1 MALPSGPGN
10 KTGHVSNFTDLGSL
24 DNYIFT
30 FSLLTAFC
38 PIIINFEAK
47 NFIMKQL
54 FNKNGLVVK
63 NNLKAIQE
71 ELVRGTGFVMG
82 EKVSA
87 FVERE
92 SLHEKHIV
100 ISVDDGKTTPMEK
113 RFVVGRMKEALELF
127 QSKLNDSHG
136 DI

>member
-1 MALPSGPGN
+1 
-10 KTGHVSNFTDLGSL
+10 
-24 DNYIFT
+24 
-30 FSLLTAFC
+30 
-38 PIIINFEAK
+38 
-47 NFIMKQL
+47 MKQL

-87 FVERE
+87 FVARE

-100 ISVDDGKTTPMEK
+100 VSVDDGGTTPMEK

-127 QSKLNDSHG
+127 QSKLNDSHRG
-136 DI
+136 I

>member
-1 MALPSGPGN
+1 
-10 KTGHVSNFTDLGSL
+10 
-24 DNYIFT
+24 
-30 FSLLTAFC
+30 
-38 PIIINFEAK
+38 
-47 NFIMKQL
+47 MKQL

-87 FVERE
+87 FVERD

-127 QSKLNDSHG
+127 QSKLNDTHG
-136 DI
+136 RI

>member
-1 MALPSGPGN
+1 
-10 KTGHVSNFTDLGSL
+10 
-24 DNYIFT
+24 
-30 FSLLTAFC
+30 
-38 PIIINFEAK
+38 
-47 NFIMKQL
+47 MKQL

-100 ISVDDGKTTPMEK
+100 ISVDDGETTSMEK

-127 QSKLNDSHG
+127 QSKLNDSQG
-136 DI
+136 GM

>member
-1 MALPSGPGN
+1 
-10 KTGHVSNFTDLGSL
+10 
-24 DNYIFT
+24 
-30 FSLLTAFC
+30 
-38 PIIINFEAK
+38 
-47 NFIMKQL
+47 MKQL

-87 FVERE
+87 FIERE
-92 SLHEKHIV
+92 SLHEKNIV
-100 ISVDDGKTTPMEK
+100 VSVDDGETTPMEK

-127 QSKLNDSHG
+127 QSKLNDSQRG
-136 DI
+136 V

>member
-1 MALPSGPGN
+1 
-10 KTGHVSNFTDLGSL
+10 
-24 DNYIFT
+24 
-30 FSLLTAFC
+30 
-38 PIIINFEAK
+38 
-47 NFIMKQL
+47 MKQL

-87 FVERE
+87 FIERE
-92 SLHEKHIV
+92 SLHEKNIV
-100 ISVDDGKTTPMEK
+100 VSVDDGETTPMEK

-127 QSKLNDSHG
+127 QSKLNDSHRG
-136 DI
+136 M

>member
-1 MALPSGPGN
+1 
-10 KTGHVSNFTDLGSL
+10 
-24 DNYIFT
+24 
-30 FSLLTAFC
+30 
-38 PIIINFEAK
+38 
-47 NFIMKQL
+47 MKEL

-87 FVERE
+87 FIERE
-92 SLHEKHIV
+92 SLHEKNIV
-100 ISVDDGKTTPMEK
+100 VSVDDGETTPMEK

-127 QSKLNDSHG
+127 QSKLNDSQRG
-136 DI
+136 M

>member
-1 MALPSGPGN
+1 
-10 KTGHVSNFTDLGSL
+10 
-24 DNYIFT
+24 
-30 FSLLTAFC
+30 
-38 PIIINFEAK
+38 
-47 NFIMKQL
+47 MKQL

-87 FVERE
+87 FIERE
-92 SLHEKHIV
+92 SLHEENIV
-100 ISVDDGKTTPMEK
+100 VSVGDGETTPMEK

-127 QSKLNDSHG
+127 QSKLNDSQRG
-136 DI
+136 V